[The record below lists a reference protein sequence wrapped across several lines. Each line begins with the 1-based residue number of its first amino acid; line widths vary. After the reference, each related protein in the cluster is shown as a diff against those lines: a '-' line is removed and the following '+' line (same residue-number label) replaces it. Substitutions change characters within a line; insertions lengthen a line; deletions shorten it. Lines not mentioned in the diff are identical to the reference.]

1 MQLGLELAR
10 LTAGL
15 DKLYRDVPRTGSF
28 LDREGLIPVAVAQV
42 EPYALAS
49 YGEARERLEALQARI
64 PGEAESALRKAYL
77 LEMVDSLL
85 ALLDTFENRQISYA
99 ERLRRQMRIDTQTVS
114 DEILDGYR
122 ATIRENLDALGYRG
136 GSLAEDVGRF
146 EAATIVPADKV
157 LETMAEMTREARRR
171 TSEMM
176 YLMNDEWIEPVRL
189 DNVPFTAYCDYPE
202 RKMRLNLEF
211 PFTRP
216 AIKHLACH
224 EAFPGHLVHL
234 ALRQRYVAEGKM
246 PLDGAQ
252 VVTSSASSALF
263 EGIAD
268 NGWFFL
274 DWINTPEDVIGMT
287 LERLRAALRCNAAW
301 MLHAQGMSAEEV
313 APIIAEAGYQD
324 LATATNRI
332 AFLRHGLRA
341 PFVYG
346 YWCGDTSTHA
356 VWETVPAERR
366 KEFWQYLY
374 GNMHTPTTLREFWPA
389 N

>member
-15 DKLYRDVPRTGSF
+15 DALYRNVPKTGSF

-42 EPYALAS
+42 EPVKLNDYT
-49 YGEARERLEALQARI
+49 EARDKFEALQARV
-64 PGEAESALRKAYL
+64 PREAENDLRRAYL
-77 LEMVDSLL
+77 TEMIDSIL
-85 ALLDTFENRQISYA
+85 ALITTFEGQQISYA
-99 ERLRRQMRIDTQTVS
+99 ERLRRQMRIDTQIVS

-122 ATIRENLDALGYRG
+122 ATIRENLDELGYRG
-136 GSLAEDVGRF
+136 GSLSEDVGRF
-146 EAATIVPADKV
+146 EQDTLVPADQV
-157 LETMAEMTREARRR
+157 LATMDEYSLEARRR

-176 YLMNDEWIEPVRL
+176 YPMNDEWLGAVRL
-189 DNVPFTAYCDYPE
+189 DNVPFTAYCDFPE
-202 RKMRLNLEF
+202 RKMRLNLAF
-211 PFTRP
+211 PFTRSN
-216 AIKHLACH
+216 IKHLACH

-234 ALRQRYVAEGKM
+234 ALRRNYVAESKM

-274 DWINTPEDVIGMT
+274 DWINTPEDVVGVT

-301 MLHAQGMSAEEV
+301 MLHAEGKPAEEV

-324 LATATNRI
+324 LATATGRI

-341 PFVYG
+341 PFVYA
-346 YWCGDTSTHA
+346 YWCGDVSTHE
-356 VWETVPAERR
+356 VWSKVPKERR

-374 GNMHTPTTLREFWPA
+374 GNMHTPTTLRDFWP

>member
-15 DKLYRDVPRTGSF
+15 DKLYRDVPKTGSF

-42 EPYALAS
+42 EPYLMKD
-49 YGEARERLEALQARI
+49 YNEARDRLESLEARI
-64 PGEAESALRKAYL
+64 PAEADTEWRKAYL

-114 DEILDGYR
+114 DKILDSYR
-122 ATIRENLDALGYRG
+122 ATLRENLDALGYRG
-136 GSLAEDVGRF
+136 GSLSEDVGRF
-146 EAATIVPADKV
+146 EKDTIVPADKV
-157 LETMAEMTREARRR
+157 LDTMAEYTVEARRR

-176 YLMNDEWIEPVRL
+176 YLFNDEWIEPVRL
-189 DNVPFTAYCDYPE
+189 DDVPFTAYCDYPE
-202 RKMRLNLEF
+202 RKMRLNLAF
-211 PFTRP
+211 PFTRSN
-216 AIKHLACH
+216 IKHLACH

-234 ALRQRYVAEGKM
+234 ALRQKYVAEGKM

-274 DWINTPEDVIGMT
+274 DWINTPEDVAGMT

-301 MLHAQGMSAEEV
+301 MLHVERKTPEEV

-324 LATATNRI
+324 LATAAGRI
-332 AFLRHGLRA
+332 GFLRHGLRA

-356 VWETVPAERR
+356 VWETVPRERR
-366 KEFWQYLY
+366 KEFWAYLY
-374 GNMHTPTTLREFWPA
+374 GNMHTPTTLRQFWQS
-389 N
+389 

>member
-1 MQLGLELAR
+1 MKLGTELAR

-15 DKLYRDVPRTGSF
+15 DALYRNVPRTGSF
-28 LDREGLIPVAVAQV
+28 LDREGLIPVAMAQI
-42 EPYALAS
+42 EPYPIKS
-49 YGEARERLEALQARI
+49 YGEARDMLEALQARI
-64 PGEAESALRKAYL
+64 PNEAPNTMRKAYL

-85 ALLDTFENRQISYA
+85 ALLDTFEGRQISYA
-99 ERLRRQMRIDTQTVS
+99 ERLRRQMRIDTQVVS
-114 DEILDGYR
+114 DEILEGYR
-122 ATIRENLDALGYRG
+122 STLRQNLDELGYRG

-146 EAATIVPADKV
+146 EHDTLVPAGKV
-157 LETMAEMTREARRR
+157 LDTMAEVTREARRR
-171 TSEMM
+171 TSEIM
-176 YLMNDEWIEPVRL
+176 YLMNDEWLEPVRL
-189 DNVPFTAYCDYPE
+189 DDVPFTAYCDFPE
-202 RKMRLNLEF
+202 RKMRLNLAF
-211 PFTRP
+211 PFTRS

-224 EAFPGHLVHL
+224 EAFPGHLVHM
-234 ALRQRYVAEGKM
+234 ALRQRYVAEAKM

-274 DWINTPEDVIGMT
+274 DWINTPEDIVGMT

-301 MLHAQGMSAEEV
+301 MLHAEGRSPEEV

-324 LATATNRI
+324 VATATSRI

-356 VWETVPAERR
+356 VWETVPKERR
-366 KEFWQYLY
+366 KEFWHYLY
-374 GNMHTPTTLREFWPA
+374 GNMHTPSTLRDFWPA

>member
-15 DKLYRDVPRTGSF
+15 DALYRNVPKTGSF

-42 EPYALAS
+42 EPVKLNDYT
-49 YGEARERLEALQARI
+49 EARDKFEALQARI
-64 PGEAESALRKAYL
+64 PAEAESDLRRAYL
-77 LEMVDSLL
+77 TEMIDSLL
-85 ALLDTFENRQISYA
+85 ALITTFEGQQISYA

-122 ATIRENLDALGYRG
+122 ATIRENLDELGYRG
-136 GSLAEDVGRF
+136 GSLSEDVGRF
-146 EAATIVPADKV
+146 EKDTLVPADQV
-157 LETMAEMTREARRR
+157 LATMDEYSLEAQRR

-176 YLMNDEWIEPVRL
+176 YPMNDEWLGAVRL
-189 DNVPFTAYCDYPE
+189 DDVPFTAYCDFPA
-202 RKMRLNLEF
+202 RKMRLNLAF
-211 PFTRP
+211 PFTRSN
-216 AIKHLACH
+216 IKHLACH

-234 ALRQRYVAEGKM
+234 ALRRNYVAEGKM

-274 DWINTPEDVIGMT
+274 DWINTPEDIVGMT

-301 MLHAQGMSAEEV
+301 MLHAENKSHEEV
-313 APIIAEAGYQD
+313 ARIIAEAGYQD
-324 LATATNRI
+324 LATATGRV

-341 PFVYG
+341 PFVYA
-346 YWCGDTSTHA
+346 YWCGDVSTHE
-356 VWETVPAERR
+356 VWSKVPKERR

-374 GNMHTPTTLREFWPA
+374 GNMHTPTTLRDFWP